1 MNNQLVALL
10 KKDLKIDFR
19 QQFAILGIFL
29 FVATTVFIVFF
40 SFKQINPREFVI
52 LYWIIFLFAAQN
64 AILKSFVQESGKR
77 HLYYYTL
84 TDPITV
90 LISKLIYNI
99 ILLLLIAFGTYALF
113 QLLAGPEIIDPK
125 LFVTAIVL
133 GSLGIGS
140 VFSFLSAI
148 AIKAHNSS
156 VLLTLLSFPIIIPV
170 LMLCIKLS
178 IMSVKLNE
186 AMITPLPFE
195 EYQSDLAMLGG
206 IDVILLAMSLVL
218 FSTIWKN

>member
-19 QQFAILGIFL
+19 QQFAIFGIFL

-64 AILKSFVQESGKR
+64 AILKSFIQESGKR
-77 HLYYYTL
+77 HLYYYTI

-90 LISKLIYNI
+90 LISKLIYNV
-99 ILLLLIAFGTYALF
+99 ILLLLIAFSTYALF

-125 LFVTAIVL
+125 LFAIAITL

-186 AMITPLPFE
+186 AMINPMPFE
-195 EYQSDLAMLGG
+195 EYRSDLFMLAG